1 MIKVGLL
8 RTRLAALTALF
19 GMLMTLVWALPQTA
33 TATTEAT
40 TASTAGTASTAST
53 ASSVPTHP
61 LCARPEKPGEMACFA
76 VARDDVR
83 QTGKGL
89 QALLVPAG
97 LGPADLQSAYDL
109 PSDAA
114 GAGVTVAI
122 VDAYD
127 NPNAEADLAVYR
139 SQFGLPPCTTTGGCF
154 RKTDQRGGTDY
165 PQPDAGWAGEIA
177 LDLDMVSAACPL
189 CHILLVEAD
198 DPSIENLG
206 ATENTAVALGATYIS
221 NSWGGRESAIGDR
234 PGDAYY
240 KHPGVAITFSTG
252 DNGYGTTYPAS
263 LPYVTAVGG
272 TSLSRDAGT
281 TRGWSESAWTGA
293 GSGCSAFYPKPSF
306 QTDRGCAG
314 RAVADVSAVA
324 DPATGVSVYNTY
336 EDRGWGV
343 YGGTS
348 ASAPIIAATYAL
360 AGTPGAKT
368 YPNAYPYAHT
378 GARDGG
384 LNGALNDVT
393 SGTNGACATAYLCTS
408 GPGWDGPTGLGTPNG
423 TAAFTAGPYGELSGK
438 VTDPGTG
445 DPIAGVRITAGANA
459 TTTDADGT
467 YHMTLPAGM
476 YDVTAARFG
485 YGSTAPAAVEVGD
498 GASAAHDFTLT
509 AQPLVTV
516 SGRIRDGS
524 GHGWPLSAGIQV
536 TGEPST
542 RTYTDPAT
550 GRYTLRLPANST
562 YTLQVDPVYSGYQVT
577 TADLTVGA
585 KPGRKDLDI
594 PVDAAACVAP
604 GYRQTFSH
612 GTETYDGTG
621 TPDGWSVTGSGHIWR
636 FDDPAGR
643 GNLTGGAGGFA
654 IADSGYFADR
664 QNTSLLSPVLDLTGN
679 DTPAVRFDTF
689 YRKFSDASKADVDLS
704 VDGGTTWSTV
714 WHRDTV
720 SAGPGTESIALR
732 AAAGKSAVRV
742 RFRYTGDDAYYWQV
756 DNVAFGGM
764 TCAPVPGGLLYG
776 TVTDRNTGRQ
786 VSGAT
791 VSGEAGA
798 TATTGGDGTYV
809 RFAPRTGRQQVAVSA
824 EHYATA
830 TKKVRVKADHAT
842 RLDAVLR
849 AGRLAISPAAVDRTV
864 RKGKATAARVTL
876 RNTGS
881 APLAVSL
888 TERSGD
894 IPTATTAD
902 ATVPRYVPGD
912 YSPDRLTKAKAK
924 TTSLTTATA
933 VTSAASAWAPVTDY
947 PTPVMDNAVAT
958 GPDGR
963 VYSVGGSDGTS
974 VLSGGYV
981 YDPATAAWTA
991 IPGGRPTPR
1000 ESPQSAF
1007 LDGKLY
1013 VTGGWT
1019 ANGATVTTTEVYD
1032 PQHHT
1037 WSTAAPAPAGYAA
1050 AASATLDGK
1059 WYLVGGCGQGYCTG
1073 ATAVRVYDPATDTWA
1088 AATPYPEA
1096 VSWLGCGA
1104 VTGTLYCA
1112 GGTTAGEG
1120 TRHGYAYD
1128 PATAVWTPITDL
1140 PTDLWASAATTVDGR
1155 FLLSGGVSDLLGAVT
1170 SVGYAYDPAARTW
1183 KALPAATTPLYRAG
1197 GACGFYR
1204 VGGAPSVFDAH
1215 ANVEQL
1221 PGLDSCVPAA
1231 DVRWL
1236 SATPVTHTIA
1246 PGRSLTVTVRLDA
1259 GVTAVDT
1266 TGTYTA
1272 ALAVGTDTPYTYPVV
1287 SVRMTVR

>member
-1 MIKVGLL
+1 
-8 RTRLAALTALF
+8 
-19 GMLMTLVWALPQTA
+19 MTLVWALPQTA
-33 TATTEAT
+33 TATADAAAT
-40 TASTAGTASTAST
+40 TAATAPT
-53 ASSVPTHP
+53 VPTRR
-61 LCARPEKPGEMACFA
+61 LCVKPDKPGEMACFA

-83 QTGKGL
+83 QTGQGL
-89 QALLVPAG
+89 QPLLAPAG

-109 PSDAA
+109 PSDVA
-114 GAGVTVAI
+114 GAGSTVAI
-122 VDAYD
+122 VDAFD

-139 SQFGLPPCTTTGGCF
+139 SQFGLPPCTTANGCF
-154 RKTDQRGGTDY
+154 RKTDQRGGTNY
-165 PQPDAGWAGEIA
+165 PEPDAGWAGEIA

-198 DPSIENLG
+198 DPAIGNLG
-206 ATENTAVALGATYIS
+206 ETENTAVALGARYVS
-221 NSWGGRESAIGDR
+221 NSWGGSESAIGDL
-234 PGDAYY
+234 PDDTYY
-240 KHPGVAITFSTG
+240 RHPGVAITFSTG
-252 DNGYGTTYPAS
+252 DNGYGTSYPAS

-272 TSLSRDAGT
+272 TSLSPDSST

-293 GSGCSAFYPKPSF
+293 GSGCSAYYPKPSF
-306 QTDRGCAG
+306 QTGRDCPN

-360 AGTPGAKT
+360 AGTPGANT

-378 GARDGG
+378 GA
-384 LNGALNDVT
+384 LNDVA
-393 SGTNGACATAYLCTS
+393 SGTNGTCATADLCTA

-423 TAAFTAGPYGELSGK
+423 TVAFTTGPYGRLTGK
-438 VTDPGTG
+438 VTDPATG
-445 DPIAGVRITAGANA
+445 APVAEVRITAGANA
-459 TTTDADGT
+459 TTTGADGT
-467 YHMTLPAGM
+467 YDMTLPAGR
-476 YDVTAARFG
+476 YDVAAVKFG
-485 YGSTAPAAVEVGD
+485 YGSADSAAVEVGD
-498 GASAAHDFTLT
+498 GATVSRDFTLT

-536 TGEPST
+536 ADEPST

-550 GRYTLRLPANST
+550 GRYTLKLPANST
-562 YTLQVDPVYSGYQVT
+562 YSLQVDPVYPGYQVT
-577 TADLTVGA
+577 TSDLTLGA
-585 KPGRKDLDI
+585 KAGRKDFDV

-604 GYRQTFSH
+604 GYRQTFSNR
-612 GTETYDGTG
+612 TETFDGTG
-621 TPDGWSVTGSGHIWR
+621 APDGWSVTGSGNTWR

-643 GNLTGGAGGFA
+643 GNLTGGSGGFA

-664 QNTSLLSPVLDLTGN
+664 QNTSLVSPVLDLTGY

-689 YRKFSDASKADVDLS
+689 YRRFSDASKADVDLS
-704 VDGGTTWSTV
+704 VDGGKVWSTV
-714 WHRDTV
+714 WHHDTV
-720 SAGPGTESIALR
+720 SAGPGPQSVALP
-732 AAAGKSAVRV
+732 AAAGKSTVRV

-756 DNVAFGGM
+756 DDVAFGGM

-776 TVTDRNTGRQ
+776 TVTDRNTGRP

-791 VSGEAGA
+791 VSGRSGA
-798 TATTGGDGTYV
+798 TANTAGDGTYV

-824 EHYATA
+824 EHYTTA
-830 TKKVRVKADHAT
+830 TRRVSVKADHAT

-864 RKGKATAARVTL
+864 RRGKATTAQITL

-881 APLAVSL
+881 APLTVTL

-894 IPTATTAD
+894 IPTSTAAD
-902 ATVPRYVPGD
+902 APSPRYVPGD
-912 YSPDRLTKAKAK
+912 YSPDRLTKAR
-924 TTSLTTATA
+924 TTATA
-933 VTSAASAWAPVTDY
+933 RTEGAAAATDATSATSGWTSVTDY

-963 VYSVGGSDGTS
+963 VYSVGGTDGTS

-981 YDPATAAWTA
+981 YDPLTAAWTA
-991 IPGGRPTPR
+991 IPGGPATPR
-1000 ESPQSAF
+1000 EAAQAAF
-1007 LDGKLY
+1007 LNGKLY
-1013 VTGGWT
+1013 ITGGWT
-1019 ANGATVTTTEVYD
+1019 ADGGTVPTTEVYD

-1059 WYLVGGCGQGYCTG
+1059 WYLVGGCGTGYCTG
-1073 ATAVRVYDPATDTWA
+1073 STAVRVYDPATDTWA

-1096 VSWLGCGA
+1096 VSWLGCGT
-1104 VTGTLYCA
+1104 VSDTLYCA
-1112 GGTTAGEG
+1112 GGTTSIEG

-1128 PATAVWTPITDL
+1128 PATAAWTPITDL
-1140 PTDLWASAATTVDGR
+1140 PTDLWASASATADGR
-1155 FLLSGGVSDLLGAVT
+1155 FLLSGGVSDLLGAIT
-1170 SVGYAYDPAARTW
+1170 SAGYAYDPAARTW
-1183 KALPAATTPLYRAG
+1183 TALPATATPLYRAG

-1204 VGGAPSVFDAH
+1204 VGGAPSVWDAQ

-1236 SATPVTHTIA
+1236 SATPSTRTLA
-1246 PGRSLTVTVRLDA
+1246 PGRRLTVTVRLDA
-1259 GVTAVDT
+1259 GVKAVDVA
-1266 TGTYTA
+1266 GAYTA
-1272 ALAVGTDTPYTYPVV
+1272 ALAVGTDTPYTYPAVP
-1287 SVRMTVR
+1287 VRMTVR

>member
-1 MIKVGLL
+1 
-8 RTRLAALTALF
+8 
-19 GMLMTLVWALPQTA
+19 MTLVWALPQTA
-33 TATTEAT
+33 TADTAAT
-40 TASTAGTASTAST
+40 KATAGVPTTT
-53 ASSVPTHP
+53 PTVPTHP
-61 LCARPEKPGEMACFA
+61 LCAKPDKPGEMACFA

-89 QALLVPAG
+89 QPLLAPAG
-97 LGPADLQSAYDL
+97 LSPADLQSAYDL

-114 GAGVTVAI
+114 GAGATVAI
-122 VDAYD
+122 VDAFD

-139 SQFGLPPCTTTGGCF
+139 SQFGLPPCTTENGCF

-198 DPSIENLG
+198 DPTIDGLG
-206 ATENTAVALGATYIS
+206 EAENTAVALGAVYIS
-221 NSWGGRESAIGDR
+221 NSYGASESAIGDL
-234 PGDAYY
+234 PDAYY
-240 KHPGVAITFSTG
+240 KHPGVAITVSTG
-252 DNGYGTTYPAS
+252 DNGYGTNYPAT

-272 TSLSRDAGT
+272 TSLSRDSGT

-293 GSGCSAFYPKPSF
+293 GSGCSAYSPKPPF
-306 QTDRGCAG
+306 QTGPDCAN

-360 AGTPGAKT
+360 AGRPGPKT

-378 GARDGG
+378 GARDAA

-393 SGTNGACATAYLCTS
+393 SGTNGTCAAASLCTS

-423 TAAFTAGPYGELSGK
+423 TAAFTTGPYGTLTGE

-445 DPIAGVRITAGANA
+445 DPVAGVRITAGANA
-459 TTTDADGT
+459 TTTGTDGT
-467 YHMTLPAGM
+467 YAMTLPAGT
-476 YDVTAARFG
+476 YDVTAAKFG
-485 YGSTAPAAVEVGD
+485 YGSADSGGVEIGD
-498 GASAAHDFTLT
+498 GATATRDFTLT

-524 GHGWPLSAGIQV
+524 GHGWPLSAGLQV

-550 GRYTLRLPANST
+550 GRYTLKLPANST
-562 YTLQVDPVYSGYQVT
+562 YTLQVDPVYPGYQVT
-577 TADLTVGA
+577 TSDLTVGA
-585 KPGRKDLDI
+585 KAGRKDFDV
-594 PVDAAACVAP
+594 PVDTAACVAP
-604 GYRQTFSH
+604 GYRQTFSD
-612 GTETYDGTG
+612 GTQTFDGTG
-621 TPDGWSVTGSGHIWR
+621 APDGWSVTGSGHTWR

-643 GNLTGGAGGFA
+643 GNLTGGSGGFA
-654 IADSGYFADR
+654 IADSGYFADGQR
-664 QNTSLLSPVLDLTGN
+664 TSLVSPVLDLTAY

-720 SAGPGTESIALR
+720 SAGPGTQSVALP

-756 DNVAFGGM
+756 DDVAFGGM

-776 TVTDRNTGRQ
+776 TVKDRNNGRP

-791 VSGEAGA
+791 VSGGGGA
-798 TATTGGDGTYV
+798 TATTAADGTYV
-809 RFAPRTGRQQVAVSA
+809 SFVPKPGRRPVKVSA
-824 EHYATA
+824 ERYTTT
-830 TKKVRVKADHAT
+830 TKKAALKADHAT

-849 AGRLAISPAAVDRTV
+849 AGQLSISPAAVDRTV
-864 RKGKATAARVTL
+864 HRGKATTAQVTL

-881 APLAVSL
+881 APLTVSL

-902 ATVPRYVPGD
+902 SAAPRYVPGD
-912 YSPDRLTKAKAK
+912 FSPDRLTRAK
-924 TTSLTTATA
+924 TPATDVTPA
-933 VTSAASAWAPVTDY
+933 TSAWTSVTDY

-963 VYSVGGSDGTS
+963 VYSVGGTDGTS

-981 YDPATAAWTA
+981 YDPVTAAWTP
-991 IPGGRPTPR
+991 IPGGPATPR
-1000 ESPQSAF
+1000 EAPQSAF
-1007 LDGKLY
+1007 LNGRLY
-1013 VTGGWT
+1013 LTGGWT
-1019 ANGATVTTTEVYD
+1019 ADGDTAPTTEVYD

-1050 AASATLDGK
+1050 AGSATLDGK
-1059 WYLVGGCGQGYCTG
+1059 WYLVGGCGSGYCAG
-1073 ATAVRVYDPATDTWA
+1073 STAVRVYDPATDTWST
-1088 AATPYPEA
+1088 ATPYPEA

-1104 VTGTLYCA
+1104 VSGTLYCA
-1112 GGTTAGEG
+1112 GGTTAIEG

-1128 PATAVWTPITDL
+1128 PATATWTRITDL
-1140 PTDLWASAATTVDGR
+1140 PTDLWASSTTTADGR

-1170 SVGYAYDPAARTW
+1170 SAGYAYDPAARTW
-1183 KALPAATTPLYRAG
+1183 TALPAAATPLYRAG

-1204 VGGAPSVFDAH
+1204 VGGAPSVWDAH
-1215 ANVEQL
+1215 ANVERL

-1236 SATPVTHTIA
+1236 SATPSTRTLA
-1246 PGRSLTVTVRLDA
+1246 PGGRLTVTVRLDA
-1259 GVTAVDT
+1259 GAKAVDVA
-1266 TGTYTA
+1266 GTYTA
-1272 ALAVGTDTPYTYPVV
+1272 ALAVATDTPYTYPVV
-1287 SVRMTVR
+1287 PVRMAVR